1 MIKKIAC
8 SIYLAFFTLFFT
20 TLGQDAVFSQYY
32 ASSLYLNPALAAAE
46 PTVSL
51 GLNSRVQ
58 WKSIITPYTTNQAS
72 LIVPIYRSSD
82 KSVNLGGLGV
92 SFFQNKAGEI
102 GLTNTGVNLTASS
115 VIRFNETNHL
125 LAGVQ
130 VGILQKTID
139 FTKGQWG
146 SQFNVTNGYDSN
158 IPSGEY
164 NFVSSKTYMDISF
177 GAVYYNNPRRDI
189 TEIGKSFYLG
199 YSAYHFNKPNES
211 VIGSDKSAL
220 PVLSKFILGGEY
232 SFNSSWNISPN
243 ALIAIQNA
251 SMQINV
257 GLYGTYSFGDSESKS
272 IMPSKLFAG
281 AWYRVKDSFIGSVG
295 FGGKFYSVGLSYDLN
310 SSTLRQTA
318 SSKGAG
324 AYEISIKI
332 MSPKIEKVHRV
343 YQTPRI

>member
-8 SIYLAFFTLFFT
+8 SVSLTFFTLIFT
-20 TLGQDAVFSQYY
+20 TLGQDAIFSQYY

-46 PTVSL
+46 PTVCLS
-51 GLNSRVQ
+51 LNSRVQ

-82 KSVNLGGLGV
+82 KSINLGGLGV
-92 SFFQNKAGEI
+92 SVFQNKAGEI

-115 VIRFNETNHL
+115 VIRLNDNNHI

-130 VGILQKTID
+130 VGIMQKTID
-139 FTKGQWG
+139 FTKGKWG
-146 SQFNVTNGYDSN
+146 SQFDVSNGYDSE

-164 NFVSSKTYMDISF
+164 SFVSSKTYMDISF

-211 VIGSDKSAL
+211 VIGNQKSSL
-220 PVLSKFILGGEY
+220 PVLNKFILGGEY
-232 SFNSSWNISPN
+232 SLNSSWNISPN
-243 ALIAIQNA
+243 ILIAIQNS
-251 SMQINV
+251 SMQINFGV
-257 GLYGTYSFGDSESKS
+257 YGTYSFGNSESNT
-272 IMPSKLFAG
+272 ILPSKLFAG
-281 AWYRVKDSFIGSVG
+281 VWYRVKDSFIGSVG
-295 FGGKFYSVGLSYDLN
+295 FGGKFYSIGLSYDLN
-310 SSTLRQTA
+310 SSTLRQT
-318 SSKGAG
+318 STSKGAS

-332 MSPKIEKVHRV
+332 MSPKIAKVHRV